1 MQITVNAVGC
11 VQGACGTC
19 GEAEHCAFA
28 LEVSGI
34 VLASGGIGETAAQD
48 TINPALEHGWHG
60 KPPHRKL
67 ENHQLGPCD
76 LVLLGLNLATYRR
89 SNLSVRLLLG
99 GVKKVPIDPLGEILC
114 LQYGV
119 PAHGIK
125 VTYPH
130 FMV

>member
-1 MQITVNAVGC
+1 MNGPENVVQITVNAVGC

-34 VLASGGIGETAAQD
+34 VLAPGGIGETAAQD

-89 SNLSVRLLLG
+89 SNLSVRLLRG
-99 GVKKVPIDPLGEILC
+99 GVKKCPSTRSEKSSACSTAFQPM
-114 LQYGV
+114 
-119 PAHGIK
+119 A
-125 VTYPH
+125 
-130 FMV
+130 